1 MPSKLRP
8 FARGCR
14 NRGKGRGALV
24 PPFFDRSVTLIN
36 QGGRLC
42 PPQYYSPPSDFHTFR
57 HPCYLVSKVDVRQ
70 DLHSICDRFTSFLKK
85 SVNVNSFI
93 LENNLELVM
102 FRVWNYYAMQMST
115 NIFILQMSFLY
126 LWFNLITI
134 CQYGSKM

>member
-1 MPSKLRP
+1 MLIEVQYNSQFLK
-8 FARGCR
+8 
-14 NRGKGRGALV
+14 NRLFCFFWVTDYA
-24 PPFFDRSVTLIN
+24 PPNCCS
-36 QGGRLC
+36 
-42 PPQYYSPPSDFHTFR
+42 PSDFHTFR

-115 NIFILQMSFLY
+115 NIFMLQIFFLY
-126 LWFNLITI
+126 WFNQEFIR
-134 CQYGSKM
+134 

>member
-1 MPSKLRP
+1 MYLTFRVQGDVLSQIFL
-8 FARGCR
+8 
-14 NRGKGRGALV
+14 
-24 PPFFDRSVTLIN
+24 DQITLIST
-36 QGGRLC
+36 GGPGGGTDYA
-42 PPQYYSPPSDFHTFR
+42 PPHCCSPSDFHTFR

-102 FRVWNYYAMQMST
+102 FKVWNYYAMQMST
-115 NIFILQMSFLY
+115 NIIMLQMFFLY
-126 LWFNLITI
+126 WFNLITI